1 MPTVREELN
10 NFAPRTTLQIY
21 ELFFNMQAFLKILLK
36 EKTLCK
42 FLSLH
47 REILFLPFKIKAV
60 TKKIKLQVQRYN
72 IFFNMQA
79 FLKFILL

>member
-36 EKTLCK
+36 EKN
-42 FLSLH
+42 
-47 REILFLPFKIKAV
+47 P
-60 TKKIKLQVQRYN
+60 
-72 IFFNMQA
+72 M
-79 FLKFILL
+79 